1 VTQEFIVSDVACDM
15 TSIGIKDRLFVKK
28 WAITEQLIK
37 WLDAKGWKE
46 RPVFNDDQVNST
58 TSFRYAASGEYG
70 LNCLI
75 TVSEDTGMISLSA
88 WPDFGI
94 EQSKIEEVRKLCG
107 HFRKE
112 FGNFYVSDD
121 GRLIYIHSR
130 SIDSFERGLDD
141 VSTEVEHIMEEMDNY
156 ISFLALSIV
165 DVSNGNLSALD
176 AIQRLG

>member
-1 VTQEFIVSDVACDM
+1 
-15 TSIGIKDRLFVKK
+15 
-28 WAITEQLIK
+28 
-37 WLDAKGWKE
+37 
-46 RPVFNDDQVNST
+46 
-58 TSFRYAASGEYG
+58 
-70 LNCLI
+70 
-75 TVSEDTGMISLSA
+75 MISLSA